1 MNNSLRSCM
10 KAPITVSQKLFIK
23 SHYSN
28 EKDDFLDE
36 LISLWEEPISKYK
49 ESLYCREKNIW
60 GIRWHD

>member
-1 MNNSLRSCM
+1 M

-36 LISLWEEPISKYK
+36 LISLWEEPISKYINK
-49 ESLYCREKNIW
+49 KVYTVEKKIY
-60 GIRWHD
+60 GELT